1 MRWKEAMRLAD
12 QKIQWHPGFYA
23 GIELELRSFDLEYD
37 QEYQL
42 TKGPLS
48 IDLLIIRKQTDER
61 IDNEIGEFFRKHNVV
76 EFKSPEDELSIDI
89 FYKVQAY
96 AGLYKAS
103 GETVNQIPAQEITVS
118 LFRDTCPREMME
130 QLKTLGAEI
139 TVRHDGIYQIEKA
152 GLFPAQLIVTRELKE
167 ETHAILRIL
176 TNRATRQDVEAFL
189 TATKDMRTEGDIAR
203 LDAILQVSAT
213 ANRVVF
219 DEIYREGEERMC
231 QALKEIMKD
240 DFEKAEARGEARG
253 VAIGEARGVA
263 IGEARGVEKNAIDNI
278 KSLMETTNW
287 SAQQAMDAL
296 KIPASKQSLYASR
309 L

>member
-1 MRWKEAMRLAD
+1 MHFFFTL
-12 QKIQWHPGFYA
+12 I
-23 GIELELRSFDLEYD
+23 
-37 QEYQL
+37 L
-42 TKGPLS
+42 TLT
-48 IDLLIIRKQTDER
+48 LILIL
-61 IDNEIGEFFRKHNVV
+61 IVCICYVCYNVV
-76 EFKSPEDELSIDI
+76 EFKSPEDELSIDA

-167 ETHAILRIL
+167 ETHAILRVL

-203 LDAILQVSAT
+203 LDAILQVSVT
-213 ANRVVF
+213 ANRGVF

-231 QALKEIMKD
+231 QALKEIMKE
-240 DFEKAEARGEARG
+240 DFEKAEARG

>member
-1 MRWKEAMRLAD
+1 MDVFHRVRMEENTVIRL
-12 QKIQWHPGFYA
+12 
-23 GIELELRSFDLEYD
+23 
-37 QEYQL
+37 
-42 TKGPLS
+42 GPLS
-48 IDLLIIRKQTDER
+48 IDLLIIRKHTDAR

-76 EFKSPEDELSIDI
+76 EFKSPEDELSIDM

-103 GETVNQIPAQEITVS
+103 GETVNQIPAQEVTVS

-139 TVRHDGIYQIEKA
+139 TVRHDGVYQIEKA

-167 ETHAILRIL
+167 ETHAILRVL
-176 TNRATRQDVEAFL
+176 TDRATRQDVEAFL

-203 LDAILQVSAT
+203 LDAILQVSVT
-213 ANRVVF
+213 ANRGVF

-231 QALKEIMKD
+231 QALKEIMKE
-240 DFEKAEARGEARG
+240 DFEKA
-253 VAIGEARGVA
+253 
-263 IGEARGVEKNAIDNI
+263 EARGVEKNAIDNI